1 MTLSFSQE
9 AHFST
14 TFKRKIA
21 PFWQQRQD
29 GFTAGQGQQPLYW
42 AAMTAP
48 QHKKA
53 IVVVNGRIESVW
65 KYQELFYDLFQQGY
79 DIYSYDH
86 RGQGLSA
93 RLCPDPQMGYVEHFE
108 DYVHDLAT
116 LVEQWPLEGYQ
127 SCHLL
132 AHSMGG
138 AIATRYLQNN
148 PDSPFDAMALSSPM
162 FGVCMPWYLR
172 PIARQLSQLLA
183 ACHSSPNY
191 APGHGSYY
199 AKPFLNNRLTQSK
212 NRYQW
217 FRDLY
222 ESMPA
227 LKLGGPSSHW
237 VAKSLRAAQ
246 SCIDDAKQLHLP
258 TLILQAELDK
268 IVANPSQQR
277 FADQAGDPVA
287 LQVIKNARHEILFE
301 VDPVRNQALQ
311 ALLQHFEKY

>member
-9 AHFST
+9 AQFST

-29 GFTAGQGQQPLYW
+29 GFIEGQEQQPLYW
-42 AAMTAP
+42 VAMTRP
-48 QHKKA
+48 QHTKA

-79 DIYSYDH
+79 DVYSYDH

-93 RLCPDPQMGYVEHFE
+93 RLCPDPHMGYVEHFE
-108 DYVHDLAT
+108 HYIQDLDT
-116 LVEQWPLEGYQ
+116 LVKHWPLKGYQ
-127 SCHLL
+127 SCHIL

-138 AIATRYLQNN
+138 AIATRYLQSHS
-148 PDSPFDAMALSSPM
+148 DSPFHSMAVSSPM
-162 FGVCMPWYLR
+162 FGVCMPWYFR
-172 PIARQLSQLLA
+172 PIAHPLSQLLA
-183 ACHSSPNY
+183 ACPTPHY
-191 APGHGSYY
+191 APGHRSYY
-199 AKPFLNNRLTQSK
+199 AKPFLNNRLTQSEM
-212 NRYQW
+212 RYQW

-222 ESMPA
+222 ESMPE

-246 SCIDDAKQLHLP
+246 RCIDDAKRLRLP

-277 FADQAGDPVA
+277 FAEQAGEQVE
-287 LQVIKNARHEILFE
+287 LQIIENARHEILFE
-301 VDPVRNQALQ
+301 IDPVRDQALQ
-311 ALLQHFEKY
+311 ALLQHFKKH